1 MSGGSSGPYDGH
13 DGADPGYGEDITLAD
28 VCATLGQ
35 LHGLVCALSCRVQA
49 AEEQAARAE
58 LRADV
63 AVTMALGE
71 VPEPPADEPDQEGPV
86 P

>member
-35 LHGLVCALSCRVQA
+35 LHGLVCALSCR
-49 AEEQAARAE
+49 